1 MTLQKHTIPN
11 GKAAIVGETENI
23 NYFLNT
29 PLEADS
35 VGSVINVQQTVK
47 AHTRRQYVGDPTP
60 SNIPG
65 HTRVVLYDPGRRNGS
80 ATPGKDMLLSDDVE
94 RRAFTYIGPWT
105 EIHAF
110 LVGEA
115 KMDLKA
121 YSESARYDIAAAS
134 QGEGFALKK

>member
-1 MTLQKHTIPN
+1 MTLQKHTLPS
-11 GKAAIVGETENI
+11 GKAAIVGETANI

-29 PLEADS
+29 DLEADS

-47 AHTRRQYVGDPTP
+47 AHTRRQYVNDSTP
-60 SNIPG
+60 ANVPG
-65 HTRVVLYDPGRRNGS
+65 HTRVVIYDPGRKNGS
-80 ATPGKDMLLSDDVE
+80 ASPGKNMLLSDDVE

-105 EIHAF
+105 EVHAF

-121 YSESARYDIAAAS
+121 YSESARYDIAAAT
-134 QGEGFALKK
+134 QGEGFAIKK